1 MSTAVTLTRLTVSF
15 GARELLRDLD
25 AVIGP
30 GEVVGLVGPNGCGK
44 TTLLRTIAG
53 LHVPDSGTVTWSP
66 PGTRIGYLPQERT
79 HSGTVGEHLTRL
91 TGVHDADIRMRRAAT
106 GLEQG
111 APGADEDYS
120 AALEDWLALGGPD
133 LDARIAATVAQVA
146 PGLRIDHPMQGLS
159 GGQSA
164 RVGLA
169 GLLLSR
175 FDAYLL
181 DEPTN
186 DLDIEGLE
194 LLEQFLAGARG
205 PVLLVSHDR
214 EFLARRIT
222 RVLDF
227 DPALEVVGDY
237 RGGFDGYVAERSAA
251 RGRAQ
256 ADYDTVAASREQLQA
271 QMRAARATSDRGA
284 KVARAK
290 HRSGSIDKMLRDA
303 MIDGATAGASSA
315 GRIQRELER
324 LPDVVEPRREWQL
337 RFRVAEVER
346 SGDVVATLRG
356 ATAVRGSFQMGP
368 VDLQVDRGDRVVI
381 TGANGSGKST
391 LLGMLLGDVPL
402 ASGDRSLGARV
413 AVGRVDQSR
422 IPEDPAATLWDLVVG
437 ELPGMPESEVRALL
451 AKFGLGADRLDVAAG
466 LLSPGERTRA
476 GLAVIGSRGANV
488 LVMDEPTNHLDLPA
502 IEQVEA
508 ALDQFDGTV
517 LLVSHDRRLIDHVAG
532 QGREVR
538 RLVVRDGRVTE
549 LL

>member
-1 MSTAVTLTRLTVSF
+1 MSVAVTLSGLTVSF
-15 GARELLRDLD
+15 GARQLFSDLD
-25 AVIGP
+25 AVVGP
-30 GEVVGLVGPNGCGK
+30 DEVVGLVGPNGCGK

-53 LHVPDSGTVTWSP
+53 LHAQDSGSVTWSP
-66 PGTRIGYLPQERT
+66 SGARIGYLPQERS
-79 HSGTVGEHLTRL
+79 HAGTVGVHLSRL
-91 TGVHDADIRMRRAAT
+91 VGVQDADERMQRAAEA
-106 GLEQG
+106 LEQG
-111 APGADEDYS
+111 APGAEVDYS
-120 AALEDWLALGGPD
+120 TALEDWLALGGPD
-133 LDARIAATVAQVA
+133 LDARIEATLARVA
-146 PGLRIDHPMQGLS
+146 PGLPPDHPMQGLS

-186 DLDIEGLE
+186 DLDIDGLE
-194 LLEQFLAGARG
+194 LLEQFLAEVRG
-205 PVLLVSHDR
+205 PVVLVSHDR

-237 RGGFDGYVAERSAA
+237 RGGFDAYVAERIRA
-251 RGRAQ
+251 RGRAKEEHD
-256 ADYDTVAASREQLQA
+256 AVAAAREDLAA
-271 QMRAARATSDRGA
+271 QMRAVRATSARGA

-290 HRSGSIDKMLRDA
+290 HRSGSIDKLLRDA
-303 MIDGATAGASSA
+303 MVDGATAGASAA
-315 GRIQRELER
+315 GRLQRQIER

-356 ATAVRGSFQMGP
+356 ATAARGGFRMGP
-368 VDLQVDRGDRVVI
+368 VDLQVDRGDCVVI

-402 ASGDRSLGARV
+402 ESGDRSLGARV
-413 AVGRVDQSR
+413 LVGRVDQSR
-422 IPEDPAATLWDLVVG
+422 IPEDPGATLWDMVVR
-437 ELPGMPESEVRALL
+437 ELPGMPEADVRALL
-451 AKFGLGADRLDVAAG
+451 AKFGLGADRLDIAAG

-508 ALDQFDGTV
+508 ALDQFDGTI
-517 LLVSHDRRLIDHVAG
+517 LLVSHDRRLIAHVAERDG
-532 QGREVR
+532 DVR
-538 RLVVRDGRVTE
+538 HLVVRGGRVTE
-549 LL
+549 LR

>member
-1 MSTAVTLTRLTVSF
+1 MPASVTLSGLSISY
-15 GARELLRDLD
+15 GARELIRDLD
-25 AVIGP
+25 AVIGSD
-30 GEVVGLVGPNGCGK
+30 EVVGLVGPNGCGK

-53 LHVPDSGTVTWSP
+53 LHAQDSGSVTWSP
-66 PGTRIGYLPQERT
+66 PGARIGYLPQERS
-79 HSGTVGEHLTRL
+79 HAGTVGVHLARL
-91 TGVHDADIRMRRAAT
+91 TGVQGADERMLRAAEA
-106 GLEQG
+106 LERG
-111 APGADEDYS
+111 APGADLDYS

-133 LDARIAATVAQVA
+133 LDARIEATLARVA
-146 PGLRIDHPMQGLS
+146 PGLPRDHPMPGLS

-186 DLDIEGLE
+186 DLDIDGLE
-194 LLEQFLAGARG
+194 LLEQFLAGVRG
-205 PVLLVSHDR
+205 PVVLVSHDR

-237 RGGFDGYVAERSAA
+237 RGGFDAYVAERLRA

-256 ADYDTVAASREQLQA
+256 AEFDAVAATREDLLA
-271 QMRAARATSDRGA
+271 RMRAARATSDRGA
-284 KVARAK
+284 KVARAQ
-290 HRSGSIDKMLRDA
+290 HRAGSIDKMLRDA

-315 GRIQRELER
+315 GRIQRQIER

-337 RFRVAEVER
+337 RFRVADVGR

-356 ATAVRGSFQMGP
+356 ATAARGSFRMGP
-368 VDLQVDRGDRVVI
+368 VDLQVDRGDCVVI
-381 TGANGSGKST
+381 TGTNGSGKST

-402 ASGDRSLGARV
+402 VAGERSLGARV
-413 AVGRVDQSR
+413 VVGRVDQSR
-422 IPEDPAATLWDLVVG
+422 IPEDPGATLWDLVVR
-437 ELPGMPESEVRALL
+437 ELPGMPESDVRALL
-451 AKFGLGADRLDVAAG
+451 AKFGLGADRLDVAVG

-508 ALDQFDGTV
+508 ALDQFDGTI
-517 LLVSHDRRLIDHVAG
+517 LLVSHDRRLIDHVAERG
-532 QGREVR
+532 DAVR
-538 RLVVRDGRVTE
+538 HLVVRGGRVTE
-549 LL
+549 LR

>member
-1 MSTAVTLTRLTVSF
+1 MSSAVTLSRLTAAF
-15 GARELLRDLD
+15 GARELFCDLD

-30 GEVVGLVGPNGCGK
+30 EEVVGLVGPNGCGK

-53 LHVPDSGTVTWSP
+53 LHAADSGSVTWTP
-66 PGTRIGYLPQERT
+66 AGARIGYLPQERT
-79 HSGTVGEHLTRL
+79 HSGTVGEHLGVL
-91 TGVHDADIRMRRAAT
+91 TGVRAADERMLRAAA
-106 GLEQG
+106 GLERG
-111 APGADEDYS
+111 APGADADYS

-133 LDARIAATVAQVA
+133 LDARIAATIARVA
-146 PGLRIDHPMQGLS
+146 PGLPVEHPMQGLS

-186 DLDIEGLE
+186 DLDLDGMEV
-194 LLEQFLAGARG
+194 LEQFLTGVRG
-205 PVLLVSHDR
+205 PVILVSHDR
-214 EFLARRIT
+214 EFLSRRIT

-227 DPALEVVGDY
+227 DPALQVVGDY
-237 RGGFDGYVAERSAA
+237 RGGFDAYIAERSRS

-256 ADYDTVAASREQLQA
+256 ADFDEVTATREDLLA

-284 KVARAK
+284 KVAKAK
-290 HRSGSIDKMLRDA
+290 HRAGSIDKLLRDA
-303 MIDGATAGASSA
+303 MIDGATAGASAA
-315 GRIQRELER
+315 GRIQRQIER
-324 LPDVVEPRREWQL
+324 LPDAVEPRREWQL

-346 SGDVVATLRG
+346 SGDVVVTLRG
-356 ATAVRGSFQMGP
+356 ATAMRGSFQMGP
-368 VDLQVDRGDRVVI
+368 VDLQVDRGDCVVV
-381 TGANGSGKST
+381 TGPNGSGKST
-391 LLGMLLGDVPL
+391 LLGMLLGDVAL
-402 ASGDRSLGARV
+402 ASGHRSLGARV
-413 AVGRVDQSR
+413 LFGRVDQSR
-422 IPEDPAATLWDLVVG
+422 IPEDPAATLWDLVTG
-437 ELPGMPESEVRALL
+437 DLPGMPEAQVRALL
-451 AKFGLGADRLDVAAG
+451 AKFGLGADRLDVPAA

-508 ALDQFDGTV
+508 ALDQFDGTI

-532 QGREVR
+532 RGREVR

-549 LL
+549 IP

>member
-1 MSTAVTLTRLTVSF
+1 MSVAVTLSRLTVSF
-15 GARELLRDLD
+15 GARELFHDLD
-25 AVIGP
+25 AVVGP
-30 GEVVGLVGPNGCGK
+30 DEVVGLVGPNGCGK

-53 LHVPDSGTVTWSP
+53 LHAQDSGSVTWSP
-66 PGTRIGYLPQERT
+66 PGARIGYLPQERT

-91 TGVHDADIRMRRAAT
+91 TGVQDADDRMQRAAE
-106 GLEQG
+106 GLAQG
-111 APGADEDYS
+111 APGADARYS
-120 AALEDWLALGGPD
+120 IALEDWLGLGGPD
-133 LDARIAATVAQVA
+133 LDARIEATLAQVV
-146 PGLRIDHPMQGLS
+146 PGLPLEHPMQGLS

-186 DLDIEGLE
+186 DLDLDGLE
-194 LLEQFLAGARG
+194 MAEQFLAGIRG

-227 DPALEVVGDY
+227 DPALETVGDY
-237 RGGFDGYVAERSAA
+237 RGGFDAYSAERSRA

-256 ADYDTVAASREQLQA
+256 EEYDAVAATREDLLA

-303 MIDGATAGASSA
+303 MIDGATAGAASA
-315 GRIQRELER
+315 GRVQRQVDR

-356 ATAVRGSFQMGP
+356 AITARGSFRMGP
-368 VDLQVDRGDRVVI
+368 IDLQVDRGDCVVI

-391 LLGMLLGDVPL
+391 LLGMLLGDIAVGVRAPESRGPGRHRTRGPV
-402 ASGDRSLGARV
+402 ADPGGPGRHPVGHGDSRVGRDARGGGARTAGQVRAGCRSARYRRRPVV
-413 AVGRVDQSR
+413 AGRAHPYRPGRHQRPGCQRPGHGRADEPSGPAGHRAGRGRTGPVR
-422 IPEDPAATLWDLVVG
+422 GHDPARQ
-437 ELPGMPESEVRALL
+437 P
-451 AKFGLGADRLDVAAG
+451 
-466 LLSPGERTRA
+466 
-476 GLAVIGSRGANV
+476 
-488 LVMDEPTNHLDLPA
+488 
-502 IEQVEA
+502 
-508 ALDQFDGTV
+508 
-517 LLVSHDRRLIDHVAG
+517 
-532 QGREVR
+532 
-538 RLVVRDGRVTE
+538 
-549 LL
+549 

>member
-1 MSTAVTLTRLTVSF
+1 
-15 GARELLRDLD
+15 
-25 AVIGP
+25 VIGP

-53 LHVPDSGTVTWSP
+53 LHAPDTGTVSWSP
-66 PGTRIGYLPQERT
+66 AAARIGYLPQERT
-79 HSGTVGEHLTRL
+79 HGGTVGAHLARL
-91 TGVHDADIRMRRAAT
+91 TGVQDADERMQRAADA
-106 GLEQG
+106 LEQG
-111 APGADEDYS
+111 TAGADVGYA

-133 LDARIAATVAQVA
+133 LDARVAATIAQVA
-146 PGLRIDHPMQGLS
+146 PGLPLDHPMQGLS

-186 DLDIEGLE
+186 DLDLDGLE
-194 LLEQFLAGARG
+194 LLEQFLAGVRG
-205 PVLLVSHDR
+205 PVVLVSHDR

-227 DPALEVVGDY
+227 DPTLETVGDY
-237 RGGFDGYVAERSAA
+237 RGGFDAYVAERLRA
-251 RGRAQ
+251 RSRAQ
-256 ADYDTVAASREQLQA
+256 ADFDAVAATREDLRA

-290 HRSGSIDKMLRDA
+290 HRAGSIDKMLRDA
-303 MIDGATAGASSA
+303 MVDGATAGASSA
-315 GRIQRELER
+315 GRIQRQIER
-324 LPDVVEPRREWQL
+324 LPDVVEPRREWHL
-337 RFRVAEVER
+337 RFRVADVER

-356 ATAVRGSFQMGP
+356 ATAVRGSFRMGP

-402 ASGDRSLGARV
+402 ESGDRSLGARV
-413 AVGRVDQSR
+413 VVGRVDQSR
-422 IPEDPAATLWDLVVG
+422 FPQDPAATLWDLVTS
-437 ELPGMPESEVRALL
+437 ELPGMPEADVRALL
-451 AKFGLGADRLDVAAG
+451 AKFGLGADRLDVRAG

-517 LLVSHDRRLIDHVAG
+517 LLVSHDRRLIAHV
-532 QGREVR
+532 
-538 RLVVRDGRVTE
+538 DGRGGDVRHLLVRGGRVSE
-549 LL
+549 LR

>member
-1 MSTAVTLTRLTVSF
+1 MSAAVTLSRLTVSF
-15 GARELLRDLD
+15 GARELFRDLD
-25 AVIGP
+25 TVIGND
-30 GEVVGLVGPNGCGK
+30 EVVGLVGPNGCGK

-53 LHVPDSGTVTWSP
+53 LHAPDSGSVVWSP
-66 PGTRIGYLPQERT
+66 PGARIGYLTQERV
-79 HSGTVGEHLTRL
+79 HAGTVGEHLAQI
-91 TGVHDADIRMRRAAT
+91 TGVRAADDRMQRAAD
-106 GLEQG
+106 GLATG
-111 APGADEDYS
+111 APGADAAYS

-133 LDARIAATVAQVA
+133 LDARIEATLAQVA
-146 PGLRIDHPMQGLS
+146 PGLPMEHPMAGLS

-186 DLDIEGLE
+186 DLDLDGLE
-194 LLEQFLAGARG
+194 RAEEFLEGVRG
-205 PVLLVSHDR
+205 PVVLVSHDR

-237 RGGFDGYVAERSAA
+237 RGGFDAYVAERLRA

-256 ADYDTVAASREQLQA
+256 ADFDAATATREDLMA
-271 QMRAARATSDRGA
+271 QVRAVRATSDRGA

-290 HRSGSIDKMLRDA
+290 HRAGSIDKLLRDA

-315 GRIQRELER
+315 GRLQRQIER

-346 SGDVVATLRG
+346 SGDVVATLRE
-356 ATAVRGSFQMGP
+356 ATALRGAFCMGP
-368 VDLQVDRGDRVVI
+368 VDLQVDRGDCVII
-381 TGANGSGKST
+381 TGANGSGKTT
-391 LLGMLLGDVPL
+391 LLGMLLGDIPL
-402 ASGDRSLGARV
+402 ASGHRSLGARV
-413 AVGRVDQSR
+413 VVGRVDQSR
-422 IPEDPAATLWDLVVG
+422 VPADQGATLWDLVTSD
-437 ELPGMPESEVRALL
+437 LPGMPQAEVRALL
-451 AKFGLGADRLDVAAG
+451 AKFGLGADRLEVRAG

-476 GLAVIGSRGANV
+476 GLAVIGARGANV
-488 LVMDEPTNHLDLPA
+488 LVLDEPTNHLDLPA

-508 ALDQFDGTV
+508 ALDQFEGTI
-517 LLVSHDRRLIDHVAG
+517 LLVSHDRRLIEHVAL
-532 QGREVR
+532 QGRPVR
-538 RLVVRDGRVTE
+538 RLEVRAGTVTE
-549 LL
+549 PG

>member
-1 MSTAVTLTRLTVSF
+1 MSVAVTLSRLTVSF
-15 GARELLRDLD
+15 GARELFRDLD

-30 GEVVGLVGPNGCGK
+30 DEVVGLVGPNGCGK

-53 LHVPDSGTVTWSP
+53 LHAQDSGSVTWSP
-66 PGTRIGYLPQERT
+66 PGARIGYLPQERT

-91 TGVHDADIRMRRAAT
+91 TGVQDADDRMQRAAE
-106 GLEQG
+106 GLAQG
-111 APGADEDYS
+111 APGADARYS
-120 AALEDWLALGGPD
+120 IALEDWLGLGGPD
-133 LDARIAATVAQVA
+133 LDARIEATLAQVV
-146 PGLRIDHPMQGLS
+146 PGLPLEHPMQGLS

-186 DLDIEGLE
+186 DLDLDGLE
-194 LLEQFLAGARG
+194 MAEQFLAGIRG

-227 DPALEVVGDY
+227 DPALETVGDY
-237 RGGFDGYVAERSAA
+237 RGGFDAYSAERSRA

-256 ADYDTVAASREQLQA
+256 EEYDAVAATREDLLA

-303 MIDGATAGASSA
+303 MIDGATAGAASA
-315 GRIQRELER
+315 GRVQRQVDR

-356 ATAVRGSFQMGP
+356 AITARGSFRMGP
-368 VDLQVDRGDRVVI
+368 IDLQVDRGDCVVI

-391 LLGMLLGDVPL
+391 LLGMLLGDIAL
-402 ASGDRSLGARV
+402 ESGHQSLGARV
-413 AVGRVDQSR
+413 VIGRVDQSR
-422 IPEDPAATLWDLVVG
+422 IPADPAVTLWDMVTR
-437 ELPGMPESEVRALL
+437 ELAGMPEAEVRALL
-451 AKFGLGADRLDVAAG
+451 AKFGLGADRLGIAVG
-466 LLSPGERTRA
+466 LLSPGERTRI
-476 GLAVIGSRGANV
+476 GLAVISARGANV

-508 ALDQFDGTV
+508 ALDQFEGTI

-532 QGREVR
+532 RGRQVR
-538 RLVVRDGRVTE
+538 RLAVREGGVTE
-549 LL
+549 IL

>member
-1 MSTAVTLTRLTVSF
+1 
-15 GARELLRDLD
+15 
-25 AVIGP
+25 
-30 GEVVGLVGPNGCGK
+30 
-44 TTLLRTIAG
+44 LLRTIAG
-53 LHVPDSGTVTWSP
+53 VHTPDSGSVTWSP
-66 PGTRIGYLPQERT
+66 AGARVGYLPQERT
-79 HSGTVGEHLTRL
+79 HVGTVGEHLAQL
-91 TGVHDADIRMRRAAT
+91 TGVRAADDRMQCAAD
-106 GLEQG
+106 GLARG
-111 APGADEDYS
+111 TPGADSAYS

-133 LDARIAATVAQVA
+133 LDARISATLARVA
-146 PGLRIDHPMQGLS
+146 PGLPLAHPMAGLS

-186 DLDIEGLE
+186 DLDLDGLE
-194 LLEQFLAGARG
+194 LAEQFLAGIRG
-205 PVLLVSHDR
+205 PVILVSHDR

-237 RGGFDGYVAERSAA
+237 RGGFDAYVAERLRA

-256 ADYDTVAASREQLQA
+256 EEFDAVAAAREDLAA
-271 QMRAARATSDRGA
+271 QMRAVRATSERGA

-303 MIDGATAGASSA
+303 MVDGATAGASSA
-315 GRIQRELER
+315 GRLQRQIER

-356 ATAVRGSFQMGP
+356 AAAQRGGFRMGP
-368 VDLQVDRGDRVVI
+368 IDLQVDRGDCVVI

-402 ASGDRSLGARV
+402 ESGHRSLGARV
-413 AVGRVDQSR
+413 VVGRVDQSR
-422 IPEDPAATLWDLVVG
+422 IPADPGATLWDLTTS
-437 ELPGMPESEVRALL
+437 ELPGMPEAEVRALL
-451 AKFGLGADRLDVAAG
+451 AKFGLGVDRLDVRAV

-476 GLAVIGSRGANV
+476 GLAVIGARGANV

-508 ALDQFDGTV
+508 ALDQFEGTI
-517 LLVSHDRRLIDHVAG
+517 LLVSHDRRLIAHVA
-532 QGREVR
+532 QRGRPVR
-538 RLVVRDGRVTE
+538 RLVVREGAVAE
-549 LL
+549 LG